1 MEINVRVSF
10 EERFLGALERLAM
23 INKCTPVT
31 SGLKSLDE
39 LIKTV
44 PMTAPMTAP
53 MPAPM
58 TAPMT
63 APASTFPKGE
73 SAQGPTQ
80 AKAESVEKAK
90 EEPAQA
96 PAQEAVPTETPA
108 YTFEQIQVACANL
121 ARAGKRTELGNLIKE
136 FGLASLPD
144 LKEDQYNAFALK
156 LREIGGTI

>member
-1 MEINVRVSF
+1 MEINVKISL
-10 EERFLGALERLAM
+10 EERFLGALERLVWVYSCQPA
-23 INKCTPVT
+23 T

-39 LIKTV
+39 IEKTPV
-44 PMTAPMTAP
+44 A
-53 MPAPM
+53 
-58 TAPMT
+58 
-63 APASTFPKGE
+63 APAGTFPKGE
-73 SAQGPTQ
+73 PAQAPAQ

-90 EEPAQA
+90 EEVAQAPAQA
-96 PAQEAVPTETPA
+96 PAQETVPTETPA

-121 ARAGKRTELGNLIKE
+121 ARAGKRTELGNLIEK

>member
-1 MEINVRVSF
+1 MEINVKVSF
-10 EERFLGALERLAM
+10 EERFLGALERLVGVC
-23 INKCTPVT
+23 NCTPAT

-39 LIKTV
+39 LKTV
-44 PMTAPMTAP
+44 
-53 MPAPM
+53 
-58 TAPMT
+58 PMT

-73 SAQGPTQ
+73 SAQAPAQ
-80 AKAESVEKAK
+80 AKAENVEKAK
-90 EEPAQA
+90 EEPAQ
-96 PAQEAVPTETPA
+96 ETVPTETPA

-121 ARAGKRTELGNLIKE
+121 AREGKRTELGNLIKE

>member
-1 MEINVRVSF
+1 MEINVKISF
-10 EERFLGALERLAM
+10 EERFLGALERLVGGCSCQPAR
-23 INKCTPVT
+23 
-31 SGLKSLDE
+31 SGLMSIDE
-39 LIKTV
+39 VSNAL
-44 PMTAPMTAP
+44 A
-53 MPAPM
+53 
-58 TAPMT
+58 T

-73 SAQGPTQ
+73 SAQAPAQ

-90 EEPAQA
+90 EEVAQA

>member
-10 EERFLGALERLAM
+10 EERFLGALERLVGVCS
-23 INKCTPVT
+23 CTPAR
-31 SGLKSLDE
+31 SGLVSIGE
-39 LIKTV
+39 LKT
-44 PMTAPMTAP
+44 
-53 MPAPM
+53 APM

-63 APASTFPKGE
+63 APAGTFPKGE
-73 SAQGPTQ
+73 SAQGPAQ

-90 EEPAQA
+90 EEPAQT
-96 PAQEAVPTETPA
+96 PAQETVPTETPA

-121 ARAGKRTELGNLIKE
+121 AREGKRTELGNLIKE

>member
-10 EERFLGALERLAM
+10 EERFLGALEKLVGVCS
-23 INKCTPVT
+23 CTPAT
-31 SGLKSLDE
+31 SGLKSLDK
-39 LIKTV
+39 LKTV
-44 PMTAPMTAP
+44 
-53 MPAPM
+53 
-58 TAPMT
+58 PMT

>member
-1 MEINVRVSF
+1 MEINVKVSF
-10 EERFLGALERLAM
+10 EERFLGALERLVGVCSCQPARSGLVS
-23 INKCTPVT
+23 IGEVENTPV
-31 SGLKSLDE
+31 
-39 LIKTV
+39 
-44 PMTAPMTAP
+44 
-53 MPAPM
+53 
-58 TAPMT
+58 T

-73 SAQGPTQ
+73 SAQAPAQ

-90 EEPAQA
+90 EEVAQA
-96 PAQEAVPTETPA
+96 RAQEAVPTETPA

-121 ARAGKRTELGNLIKE
+121 ARAGKRTELGNLIKD

>member
-1 MEINVRVSF
+1 MEINVRVTF
-10 EERFLGALERLAM
+10 EERFLGALERLVWVC
-23 INKCTPVT
+23 NRTPMS
-31 SGLKSLDE
+31 SGIKSLDE
-39 LIKTV
+39 IKCT
-44 PMTAPMTAP
+44 
-53 MPAPM
+53 
-58 TAPMT
+58 PMT
-63 APASTFPKGE
+63 APAGTFPKGE
-73 SAQGPTQ
+73 PAQAPAQ

-96 PAQEAVPTETPA
+96 PAQETVPTETPA

-121 ARAGKRTELGNLIKE
+121 ARAGKRTELGNLIKD

>member
-1 MEINVRVSF
+1 MEINVRVTF
-10 EERFLGALERLAM
+10 EERFLGALERLVGVC
-23 INKCTPVT
+23 NCTNAA

-39 LIKTV
+39 IKDT
-44 PMTAPMTAP
+44 
-53 MPAPM
+53 PA
-58 TAPMT
+58 T

-73 SAQGPTQ
+73 
-80 AKAESVEKAK
+80 
-90 EEPAQA
+90 PAQA
-96 PAQEAVPTETPA
+96 PAQGKAESPEKTKEEPAQETVPTETPA

-121 ARAGKRTELGNLIKE
+121 AREGKRTELGNLIKE

>member
-1 MEINVRVSF
+1 MEINVRVTF
-10 EERFLGALERLAM
+10 EERFLGALERLVGVC
-23 INKCTPVT
+23 NCTN
-31 SGLKSLDE
+31 
-39 LIKTV
+39 
-44 PMTAPMTAP
+44 
-53 MPAPM
+53 
-58 TAPMT
+58 
-63 APASTFPKGE
+63 ASTFPKGE
-73 SAQGPTQ
+73 SAQAPAQ

-90 EEPAQA
+90 EEPAQ
-96 PAQEAVPTETPA
+96 ETVPTETPA

>member
-10 EERFLGALERLAM
+10 EERFLVALERLVWLC
-23 INKCTPVT
+23 KCTPAT

-39 LIKTV
+39 LKTV
-44 PMTAPMTAP
+44 
-53 MPAPM
+53 
-58 TAPMT
+58 PMT

-73 SAQGPTQ
+73 SAQAPAQ
-80 AKAESVEKAK
+80 AKAESSEKAK
-90 EEPAQA
+90 KEPTQA
-96 PAQEAVPTETPA
+96 PAQETVPTETPA

-144 LKEDQYNAFALK
+144 LKEDQFNAFALK

>member
-1 MEINVRVSF
+1 MEINVKVTF
-10 EERFLGALERLAM
+10 EERFLGALERLVGVC
-23 INKCTPVT
+23 NCTPAT

-39 LIKTV
+39 LKTV
-44 PMTAPMTAP
+44 PMTAPAG
-53 MPAPM
+53 
-58 TAPMT
+58 
-63 APASTFPKGE
+63 TFPKGE
-73 SAQGPTQ
+73 SAQAPAQ

-90 EEPAQA
+90 EA

-144 LKEDQYNAFALK
+144 LQETNTMPL
-156 LREIGGTI
+156 L

>member
-39 LIKTV
+39 MIKTV
-44 PMTAPMTAP
+44 
-53 MPAPM
+53 
-58 TAPMT
+58 PMT

-73 SAQGPTQ
+73 PAQAPAQ
-80 AKAESVEKAK
+80 AKAESAEKAK
-90 EEPAQA
+90 GEPAQA
-96 PAQEAVPTETPA
+96 PAQETVPTETPA

-121 ARAGKRTELGNLIKE
+121 AREGKRTELGNLIKD

>member
-1 MEINVRVSF
+1 MEINVKITF
-10 EERFLGALERLAM
+10 EERFLGALERLVGVC
-23 INKCTPVT
+23 NCSPTKT
-31 SGLKSLDE
+31 SGLKSLDKLE
-39 LIKTV
+39 TV
-44 PMTAPMTAP
+44 
-53 MPAPM
+53 
-58 TAPMT
+58 PMT

-80 AKAESVEKAK
+80 EKAESAEKAK
-90 EEPAQA
+90 VEPAQ
-96 PAQEAVPTETPA
+96 ETVPTETPA

-121 ARAGKRTELGNLIKE
+121 AREGKRTELGNLIKV

>member
-1 MEINVRVSF
+1 MEINVKISF
-10 EERFLGALERLAM
+10 EERFLGALERLTWVYR
-23 INKCTPVT
+23 CTPAT

-39 LIKTV
+39 LKTV
-44 PMTAPMTAP
+44 S
-53 MPAPM
+53 
-58 TAPMT
+58 MT

-73 SAQGPTQ
+73 SAQGPAQ
-80 AKAESVEKAK
+80 AKAESVENAK

-96 PAQEAVPTETPA
+96 PAQETVPTETPA

-121 ARAGKRTELGNLIKE
+121 AREGKRTELGNLIKE

-144 LKEDQYNAFALK
+144 LQEDQYNAFALK

>member
-1 MEINVRVSF
+1 MEINVRVTF
-10 EERFLGALERLAM
+10 EERFLGALERLVG
-23 INKCTPVT
+23 ICNCTPAT

-39 LIKTV
+39 IKDTPV
-44 PMTAPMTAP
+44 
-53 MPAPM
+53 
-58 TAPMT
+58 T

-73 SAQGPTQ
+73 
-80 AKAESVEKAK
+80 
-90 EEPAQA
+90 PAQA
-96 PAQEAVPTETPA
+96 PAQETVPTETPA

>member
-10 EERFLGALERLAM
+10 EERFLGALERLVGVCSCQPARSGLVS
-23 INKCTPVT
+23 IGEVENTPV
-31 SGLKSLDE
+31 
-39 LIKTV
+39 
-44 PMTAPMTAP
+44 
-53 MPAPM
+53 
-58 TAPMT
+58 T

-73 SAQGPTQ
+73 SAQAPAQ

-90 EEPAQA
+90 EEPAQ
-96 PAQEAVPTETPA
+96 ETVPTETPA

>member
-10 EERFLGALERLAM
+10 EERFLGALERLVGVCS
-23 INKCTPVT
+23 CTPAR
-31 SGLKSLDE
+31 SGLVSIGE
-39 LIKTV
+39 VENTPV
-44 PMTAPMTAP
+44 
-53 MPAPM
+53 
-58 TAPMT
+58 T

-73 SAQGPTQ
+73 SAQVHAQ
-80 AKAESVEKAK
+80 AKVESVEKAK

-121 ARAGKRTELGNLIKE
+121 AREGKRTELGNLIKE

>member
-1 MEINVRVSF
+1 MEINVKISF
-10 EERFLGALERLAM
+10 EERFLGALERLVGVCNCQAT
-23 INKCTPVT
+23 KG

-39 LIKTV
+39 IKETLV
-44 PMTAPMTAP
+44 
-53 MPAPM
+53 
-58 TAPMT
+58 T

-73 SAQGPTQ
+73 SAQAPAQ

-90 EEPAQA
+90 EEPTQA

-121 ARAGKRTELGNLIKE
+121 ARAGKRTELGNLIKD